1 MKCFVYKC
9 LVASLLLAAFS
20 GCECVCMDRVASPPA
35 AEIYGTYRIDITK
48 CPYKIKEVDVY
59 SKLKEKMGRHLVET
73 AWDVGDNA
81 TVDLKV
87 KIADEEKKNLAPV
100 VILCI
105 PFAWT
110 LGAIPVYIS
119 TDHHVAIEMEC
130 ANVTKESTTELEETQ
145 VMSSLPWAYL
155 PLLWHDVGMAKG
167 GEGGACWYDDA
178 DMNAFFVEQV
188 AGSIVSALTKEFYSK
203 AVGGSGNE

>member
-1 MKCFVYKC
+1 MKSFVYKC
-9 LVASLLLAAFS
+9 VAASLLLVAFS
-20 GCECVCMDRVASPPA
+20 GCECVCMDRGARPPA
-35 AEIYGTYRIDITK
+35 TDVYGTYRIDITE
-48 CPYKIKEVDVY
+48 CPYEIKKVDVY

-73 AWDVGDNA
+73 SWDVGDNA

-87 KIADEEKKNLAPV
+87 KINDEEKKNLAPV
-100 VILCI
+100 VVLCI

-110 LGAIPVYIS
+110 LGVFPVYVP
-119 TDHHVAIEMEC
+119 TDHHVAIEIEC
-130 ANVTKESTTELEETQ
+130 ANATKGSTTELEETH

-167 GEGGACWYDDA
+167 GDGGASWYDDP
-178 DMNAFFVEQV
+178 DMNALFVEQV
-188 AGSIVSALTKEFYSK
+188 ADSILSSLTKDFYLK